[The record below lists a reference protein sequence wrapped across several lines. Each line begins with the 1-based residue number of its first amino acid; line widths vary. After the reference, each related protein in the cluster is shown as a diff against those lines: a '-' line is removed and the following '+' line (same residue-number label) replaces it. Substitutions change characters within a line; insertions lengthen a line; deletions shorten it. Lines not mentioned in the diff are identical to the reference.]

1 MKTLSGLVLLDERF
15 RLLSDGASLRRLQSV
30 VQLADCGFLGGNTFV
45 VHDLHVIGFLNED
58 FWRAFWRTLS
68 ERAKRVAANHDLG
81 RAGDV
86 DCRADGPLPIK
97 DTRSGAEA
105 GKRVAFHEDLRAI
118 VRDVFRRIAHDG
130 FGAGNSRK
138 W

>member
-1 MKTLSGLVLLDERF
+1 MALTHL
-15 RLLSDGASLRRLQSV
+15 ANWSL
-30 VQLADCGFLGGNTFV
+30 LGGNTFV

-58 FWRAFWRTLS
+58 FWRAFGRTLC
-68 ERAKRVAANHDLG
+68 ERAKRITANHDMG
-81 RAGDV
+81 RVGDG
-86 DCRADGPLPIK
+86 DCGADGPVPTE

-105 GKRVAFHEDLRAI
+105 GKRVAFNQDLRAI

-130 FGAGNSRK
+130 FGTGNSRK